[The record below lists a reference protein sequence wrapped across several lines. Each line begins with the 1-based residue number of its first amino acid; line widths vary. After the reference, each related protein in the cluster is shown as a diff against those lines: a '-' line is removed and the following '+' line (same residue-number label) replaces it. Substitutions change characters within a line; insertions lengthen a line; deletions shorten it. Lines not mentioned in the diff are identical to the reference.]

1 MSDFLVVTTTHD
13 DETKA
18 RALAAKVI
26 GERLAAC
33 AQVYPVRSV
42 YWWEGEVRSG
52 DEWRI
57 DFKTRAELA
66 GPLSTFIGE
75 QHSYDVPEVVA
86 VPVVAGAESYLNWI
100 SAETS
105 AG

>member
-18 RALAAKVI
+18 RELAAKVI

-33 AQVYPVRSV
+33 AQVYPIRSV
-42 YWWEGEVRSG
+42 YWWDGEVQSG

-57 DFKTRAELA
+57 DFKTRAELV
-66 GPLSTFIGE
+66 GPLGDFIKE
-75 QHSYDVPEVVA
+75 RHSYDVPELVA

>member
-18 RALAAKVI
+18 RELAAKVI
-26 GERLAAC
+26 GARLAAC
-33 AQVYPVRSV
+33 AQVYPIRSV
-42 YWWEGEVRSG
+42 YWWEGEVQSG
-52 DEWRI
+52 EEWRI

-66 GPLSTFIGE
+66 EPLGTCIAE

-86 VPVVAGAESYLNWI
+86 VPVVTGAESCLNWI
-100 SAETS
+100 TAETS